1 MIETKEGAVKMLRC
15 KHAQILTEEGLRF
28 ITGKSKAQQSLPED
42 INLEDRIRRL
52 VFDKYKSYGGK
63 TEKLKIVLQQVL
75 DENPDVGESG
85 VFKSVNARD
94 SKSLVNL
101 SQALIEQRQGDE
113 GTVERVGE
121 KPYKFKWKPQG
132 DMKSLNAN

>member
-1 MIETKEGAVKMLRC
+1 M
-15 KHAQILTEEGLRF
+15 
-28 ITGKSKAQQSLPED
+28 
-42 INLEDRIRRL
+42 EDRIRRL

-113 GTVERVGE
+113 GTVERVRVKNLKDSNGNHRE
-121 KPYKFKWKPQG
+121 T
-132 DMKSLNAN
+132 